1 METVKKRIDEL
12 KALINEHDY
21 RYYVLDAPTISDI
34 EYDVLMRELQRLEAA
49 HPALTSADSPTQR
62 VCGQPLAQFHKV
74 QHQYPLMSL
83 GNAFNEEELYDFDRR
98 IRQGAGETAVTYLVE
113 LKIDG
118 LAVAL
123 RYEAGELITGA
134 TRGDGSIGEDITM
147 NLRTIRS
154 LPLRLRE
161 PIDIEVR
168 GEVYLPKS
176 EFVRINQERE
186 EEGEQLFANPRNAAA
201 GSVRQLDPRIAAE
214 RTLAIFVYGVGN
226 NAGGEINTHQATLA
240 YLERLGL
247 RVNRERQLC
256 QNIEQV
262 IEYIQEWTE
271 RRHDLPYD
279 IDGIVIKVNS
289 LALQQELGVTAR
301 SPRWAI
307 AYKFPAEE
315 AITRLESISV
325 NVGRTGVV
333 TPIAELT
340 PVALAGSTVRRA
352 TLHNADFIKE
362 KGILL
367 GDYVVVRKAGDI
379 IPEIVRVVTEKRD
392 GSEQEFVMPTSC
404 PACNTRLERLAEE
417 VALRC
422 LNPSCP
428 AQTLE
433 GIIHFASRGA
443 MNIDGLGEKLVEQLF
458 TEGLIR
464 DIADLYDLEVSQL
477 LRLERMGEKSAQN
490 LLNALDESK
499 RNSLEK
505 LLFGLGIRHIGAKS
519 AKTLAE
525 HYRTLDAL
533 MAATTEELLEID
545 DVGPKLA
552 SSLHGYF
559 ANEEARKLVERLR
572 AAELNFDY
580 QGKLIADINEDGF
593 FYGKVIV
600 LTGTLT
606 EMTRVEATTK
616 LEELGARVTGSVTRK
631 TDLVIAGVSAGSKLE
646 KAQEFGITV
655 LSEAEFI
662 EKLSAN

>member
-1 METVKKRIDEL
+1 METAKKRIEEL
-12 KALINEHDY
+12 KALINDHDY
-21 RYYVLDAPTISDI
+21 RYYVLDAPTISDS

-62 VCGQPLAQFHKV
+62 VGGQPLAHFVKV
-74 QHQYPLMSL
+74 DHLYPLMSL
-83 GNAFNEEELYDFDRR
+83 SNAFTEGDLYDFDRR
-98 IRQGAGETAVTYLVE
+98 IRQLAGDSAVSYLVE

-123 RYEAGELITGA
+123 RYVAGELITGA
-134 TRGDGSIGEDITM
+134 TRGDGSVGEDITM

-161 PIDIEVR
+161 PADIEVR
-168 GEVYLPKS
+168 GEVYLPKA

-186 EEGEQLFANPRNAAA
+186 EEGEPLFANPRNAAA
-201 GSVRQLDPRIAAE
+201 GSVRQLDPRIARE
-214 RTLAIFVYGVGN
+214 RALAIFVYGVGDT
-226 NAGGEINTHQATLA
+226 AAIDASTHQETLD
-240 YLERLGL
+240 YLDQLGL
-247 RVNRERQLC
+247 RVNRERAVC
-256 QNIEQV
+256 EDIDQV
-262 IEYIQEWTE
+262 LDFINTWTE
-271 RRHDLPYD
+271 RRHDLDYD

-289 LALQQELGVTAR
+289 LALQAELGVTAR

-315 AITRLESISV
+315 AVTQLESITV

-333 TPIAELT
+333 TPIAELK

-352 TLHNADFIKE
+352 TLHNADFIAE

-392 GSEQEFVMPTSC
+392 GTEQVFSMPTNC
-404 PACNTRLERLAEE
+404 PACETKLERLAEE

-433 GIIHFASRGA
+433 GIIHYASRGA
-443 MNIDGLGEKLVEQLF
+443 MNIDGLGEKLVELLF
-458 TEGLIR
+458 NEGLIQN
-464 DIADLYDLEVSQL
+464 IADLYDLVEADL
-477 LRLERMGEKSAQN
+477 INLERMGEKSAQN
-490 LLNALDESK
+490 LLTAIAASK
-499 RNSLEK
+499 DNSLEK

-533 MAATTEELLEID
+533 MAATTEDLLQID

-552 SSLHGYF
+552 SSLRAYF
-559 ANEEARKLVERLR
+559 ANPEAGRLIERLR
-572 AAELNFDY
+572 AAGLNFAY
-580 QGKLIADINEDGF
+580 QGRNLADIDETGF
-593 FYGKVIV
+593 FYGKAVV
-600 LTGTLT
+600 LTGTLE
-606 EMTRVEATTK
+606 EMTRPEASSR

-631 TDLVIAGVSAGSKLE
+631 TDLVIAGANAGSKLE
-646 KAQEFGITV
+646 KAQELGIPV
-655 LSEAEFI
+655 LTEIEFI
-662 EKLSAN
+662 EKLTAD

>member
-62 VCGQPLAQFHKV
+62 VGGQPLAQFHKV